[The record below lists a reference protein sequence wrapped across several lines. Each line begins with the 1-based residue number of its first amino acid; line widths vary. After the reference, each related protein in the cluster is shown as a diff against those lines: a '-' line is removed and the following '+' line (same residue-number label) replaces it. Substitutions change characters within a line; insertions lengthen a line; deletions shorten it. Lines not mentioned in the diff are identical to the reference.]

1 MKDFENEYKMLCE
14 KSVNKSIFLED
25 YKSVD
30 IGLRTMFEDIMN
42 LKSISREEFVFY
54 MNSIVNC
61 AKIQA
66 KKVNNL
72 VSVFDTVSIIDI
84 IDNTFYELEELV
96 AMCLIYKATGLDEE
110 TIKNEYYY
118 IVEWG
123 LYNSDELNVQI
134 VVNDVEFKIH
144 NVGEWYDY
152 LLVLKNT

>member
-1 MKDFENEYKMLCE
+1 MKDFENEYRMLCE

-30 IGLRTMFEDIMN
+30 IGLRTMFEDIKD

-61 AKIQA
+61 AKSQD
-66 KKVNNL
+66 KKANNL
-72 VSVFDTVSIIDI
+72 ESIFDTISI

-144 NVGEWYDY
+144 DVGEWYDY